1 MYKIFYSLS
10 LYVSLSLSIYIYIHI
25 CINEYKY
32 WTAYYQKNRD
42 IIFGKAKE
50 YYENNKDRLSKQ
62 ARDG

>member
-10 LYVSLSLSIYIYIHI
+10 LYILYIHI